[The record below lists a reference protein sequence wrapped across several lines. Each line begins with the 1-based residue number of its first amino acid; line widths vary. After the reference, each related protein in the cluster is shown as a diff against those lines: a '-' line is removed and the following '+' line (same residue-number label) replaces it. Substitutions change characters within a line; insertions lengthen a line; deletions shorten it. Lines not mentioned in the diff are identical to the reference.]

1 VLRIGSADG
10 RTIDVRDAA
19 PDELHSRIGMV
30 TQEVQLFRATVREN
44 LTLFDPSIPDQRILE
59 ALDRLGLS
67 AWLARLPHIES
78 AATNQLD
85 AELAPGGTVWGGK
98 TSRERRSAML
108 TPCLMFSGSCSQPCK
123 PRRAH
128 ARNWCSRTSSYA
140 INSPCSPGRL
150 EADGVLG
157 FAPGTSWRLFWRW
170 KSRSRGGRPHLTP
183 EIRALIATMSR
194 DNRLR

>member
-1 VLRIGSADG
+1 MCSCPRCSSADLTCDGHDERG
-10 RTIDVRDAA
+10 RVVYACGR
-19 PDELHSRIGMV
+19 H
-30 TQEVQLFRATVREN
+30 AT
-44 LTLFDPSIPDQRILE
+44 S
-59 ALDRLGLS
+59 
-67 AWLARLPHIES
+67 ES
-78 AATNQLD
+78 ASLTSGHRFPRAVIL
-85 AELAPGGTVWGGK
+85 LAVRLWGGK

-128 ARNWCSRTSSYA
+128 ARNWCSRTCSYA